1 MVFLTGIYGS
11 GKSTLCDRLCSTST
25 IQYIRAS
32 DLIYREKHT
41 LPPTNK
47 RINQVNEN
55 QQYLIQALQKLSFT
69 QTPILLEGHS
79 CLLNKQLAVERI
91 SPDVFQQMNIS
102 AIILQKRLL
111 RRDNTSYTLTEL
123 SALQEAEQ
131 VYSHHLAHLLQCPL
145 LILEDP
151 SSADIKRLLQFIVQ
165 SEKKLENRAKK
176 CYSNIE

>member
-102 AIILQKRLL
+102 AIILLMVDIHRAQKGCSAVTIRHIRSLNFQHCK
-111 RRDNTSYTLTEL
+111 RRNRYILII
-123 SALQEAEQ
+123 
-131 VYSHHLAHLLQCPL
+131 L
-145 LILEDP
+145 LICC
-151 SSADIKRLLQFIVQ
+151 SAH
-165 SEKKLENRAKK
+165 
-176 CYSNIE
+176 YSY